1 MWGRTKDFGMELTL
15 ALDELR
21 ATGWSD
27 LDSTGCAYDG
37 DARAYPSVARVRQE
51 FAAAGFEFR
60 VERVDQYSCV
70 RAAWSEKSGT
80 NSGAVVGYTEA
91 EAAVYA
97 LAQLRRALAT
107 A

>member
-1 MWGRTKDFGMELTL
+1 MGLHV

-27 LDSTGCAYDG
+27 LDSTGCSYHSDG
-37 DARAYPSVARVRQE
+37 RAYPGVARVKAE
-51 FAAAGFEFR
+51 FAAAGYDFR
-60 VERVDQYSCV
+60 IERIDQYACS
-70 RAAWSEKSGT
+70 RASWRDASGGDA
-80 NSGAVVGYTEA
+80 GAVVGYTEA

-97 LAQLRRALAT
+97 LAQLRRTLVAA